1 MYNARRVDTTNWK
14 NLSAKEKYLR
24 MIDVLSFKDL
34 AYCVTSNDS
43 IDVKV
48 KILERKYVYRSVKV
62 KPVDKKNTYQK

>member
-24 MIDVLSFKDL
+24 MVDVLSFKDL

-48 KILERKYVYRSVKV
+48 KVLEKKYVYRSVKV

>member
-24 MIDVLSFKDL
+24 MVDALSFKDL

-48 KILERKYVYRSVKV
+48 KVLEKKYVYRSVKV